1 MAHDSHTKSPCL
13 SVIGLSKKYGR
24 HPVFSNLSFSV
35 LPGQI
40 VGIAGANGSGK
51 STLLSILAGALRLDA
66 GQIFFEADSPI
77 THPKLFST
85 FVGYVPQD
93 NPLMQDLTVQDNL
106 TLWYPSKKALQL
118 ALHQGLLAEFQ
129 LDTMLKKPVRT
140 LSGGMKKRVSLACAL
155 ASTPKLL
162 LLDEPCA
169 ALDLVAKADI
179 LHYLDRF
186 RTDGGTVLLITHDL
200 EEIKVCDRLLYLDA
214 NGLTELD
221 PEQAVSGLLLDRM
234 RDTNA

>member
-1 MAHDSHTKSPCL
+1 
-13 SVIGLSKKYGR
+13 
-24 HPVFSNLSFSV
+24 
-35 LPGQI
+35 
-40 VGIAGANGSGK
+40 
-51 STLLSILAGALRLDA
+51 
-66 GQIFFEADSPI
+66 
-77 THPKLFST
+77 
-85 FVGYVPQD
+85 
-93 NPLMQDLTVQDNL
+93 MQDLTVQDNL
-106 TLWYPSKKALQL
+106 TLWYSSKKALQL
-118 ALHQGLLAEFQ
+118 APHQGLLAEFQ

-186 RTDGGTVLLITHDL
+186 RADGGTVLLITHDL

-234 RDTNA
+234 RDANA